1 MEKQDETFDKQKE
14 DLLKY
19 YEGLDSH
26 HRFML
31 VAVAKLMADSTKNR
45 NN

>member
-1 MEKQDETFDKQKE
+1 MKTDQESLQKQKE

-19 YEGLDSH
+19 FELLDSH

-31 VAVAKLMADSTKNR
+31 VAVAKLMVETTKPK
-45 NN
+45 